1 MPVQRTDLQQRLVG
15 ETISTILR
23 MWTQVLNT
31 LDMQLY
37 ATSPLLVVEA
47 IYAYLREA
55 MEPPILLPHTLLSI
69 ISARN
74 ISIERSVLIAEQLAL
89 FFSQSGD
96 FAELPAAAT
105 ACAIFILAIETE
117 YGQSLPVRNMDV
129 LATCLGERVGAG
141 TVSTILDRRKVM
153 IVLLSEWASLIP
165 WICVPPGALWNHPR
179 TSAVIQ
185 AVQDIL
191 WFQNE
196 LREFRRIEN
205 TARGLSEAD
214 ETSEASEPGSTPLLS
229 SGSAWATSRNRKR
242 PRGAQQA
249 QRIITRLLDPTSSGR
264 PVVDRSADAEAI
276 QERLSRI
283 ELQVLFGLS
292 DPLSRLQALSLQRGG
307 ERNIRDDELFE
318 PGELEGYQNSEDVAR
333 SLGDSHPEW
342 NIPIPHDSIKQG
354 KKSKADAIP
363 KDIRYSDDEEGDSFA
378 GLDYGDGGDGDDG
391 DDEGHA
397 DPEREAEKYSLGKEA
412 YLAFG
417 ILADYEGTDPD
428 TARYFGSNMEE

>member
-1 MPVQRTDLQQRLVG
+1 
-15 ETISTILR
+15 

-47 IYAYLREA
+47 IYTYLQEA
-55 MEPPILLPHTLLSI
+55 LEPPTLLPHTLLSI
-69 ISARN
+69 LLARN

-96 FAELPAAAT
+96 FAGLPAAAT
-105 ACAIFILAIETE
+105 ACAIFILAIEME
-117 YGQSLPVRNMDV
+117 YGQALPVRNMNI
-129 LATCLGERVGAG
+129 LATTLGERVGAG

-165 WICVPPGALWNHPR
+165 WIYIPPGVLWNHPR
-179 TSAVIQ
+179 TSAVIH

-196 LREFRRIEN
+196 LRELRRIEKP
-205 TARGLSEAD
+205 TRPSQRSLEGD
-214 ETSEASEPGSTPLLS
+214 ETLEASEPGSAPLLAS
-229 SGSAWATSRNRKR
+229 SSAWTTSRNRKR

-249 QRIITRLLDPTSSGR
+249 QRIITRLLDPSSSKG
-264 PVVDRSADAEAI
+264 PAVDRSADAEAI

-307 ERNIRDDELFE
+307 ERKIEDDELFE
-318 PGELEGYQNSEDVAR
+318 PGELEGYQNPEDVAR
-333 SLGDSHPEW
+333 LLGDSHPEW
-342 NIPIPHDSIKQG
+342 DIPIAPDSINQG

-363 KDIRYSDDEEGDSFA
+363 KEIQYSDDEESDSLA
-378 GLDYGDGGDGDDG
+378 GLDYSDRDN
-391 DDEGHA
+391 DEGHA
-397 DPEREAEKYSLGKEA
+397 DPEREAEEYSLGKEA

-417 ILADYEGTDPD
+417 ILADYEGTDLD
-428 TARYFGSNMEE
+428 TARYFGSNLEQE

>member
-1 MPVQRTDLQQRLVG
+1 LGQRCKTCICRCCSDRNDGGEKSGCYTAYRCKSNSIVLVRRTDLQQRLVG

-55 MEPPILLPHTLLSI
+55 MEPPSLLPRALLNI

-74 ISIERSVLIAEQLAL
+74 ISIERSILIAEQLAL

-117 YGQSLPVRNMDV
+117 YGQALPVRNMDV

-165 WICVPPGALWNHPR
+165 WICVPHGALWNHSR
-179 TSAVIQ
+179 TSAVIL

-196 LREFRRIEN
+196 LRELRRIEN
-205 TARGLSEAD
+205 PTRPSQRLFEAD
-214 ETSEASEPGSTPLLS
+214 ETSEASELGSAPLLP

-249 QRIITRLLDPTSSGR
+249 QRIITRLLDPTSSETYFT
-264 PVVDRSADAEAI
+264 DRT
-276 QERLSRI
+276 
-283 ELQVLFGLS
+283 
-292 DPLSRLQALSLQRGG
+292 
-307 ERNIRDDELFE
+307 
-318 PGELEGYQNSEDVAR
+318 
-333 SLGDSHPEW
+333 
-342 NIPIPHDSIKQG
+342 
-354 KKSKADAIP
+354 
-363 KDIRYSDDEEGDSFA
+363 A
-378 GLDYGDGGDGDDG
+378 GTV
-391 DDEGHA
+391 
-397 DPEREAEKYSLGKEA
+397 R
-412 YLAFG
+412 AFG
-417 ILADYEGTDPD
+417 STLQTSGLVSSTRWGEKHQ
-428 TARYFGSNMEE
+428 RR